1 MESTYSLVSGR
12 WWLLF
17 VLGWLLTLP
26 RVSHSAETPMTRL
39 VDPERLE
46 AHVRMLADTLAPRDA
61 AHPQQLERVAAYVR
75 EEFVRANAIVA
86 DQPFHVDGIPYRN
99 VVARYG
105 PDAREYVVVGAHYD
119 AAGPY
124 PGADDNASG
133 VAGLLELAFALGK
146 TPLLTAVELVAYTLE
161 EAPFFGTAQMGS
173 AVHARA
179 LRERGVTVRAMVSLE
194 MIGYFTDGADTQRF
208 PLPWLSWWYPSTG
221 NFIAVVGTFGQGG
234 LARRVERAMAQ
245 ASPLPVFSLTAPRS
259 LPGVGLSD
267 HANYWEVGYPAVMI
281 TDTAFYRNP
290 HYHTRTDT
298 AETLDYRRMALVV
311 EGVYAAVKAMGE

>member
-1 MESTYSLVSGR
+1 
-12 WWLLF
+12 
-17 VLGWLLTLP
+17 
-26 RVSHSAETPMTRL
+26 
-39 VDPERLE
+39 
-46 AHVRMLADTLAPRDA
+46 MLSDTLVPSDA
-61 AHPQQLERVAAYVR
+61 THPQRLDRVGAYVR
-75 EEFVRANAIVA
+75 EELVRTHAAVS
-86 DQPFHVDGIPYRN
+86 DQPFQVDGIPYRN

-105 PDAREYVVVGAHYD
+105 PDAQECVVVGAHYD

-133 VAGLLELAFALGK
+133 VAALLELASALGK
-146 TPLLTAVELVAYTLE
+146 TSVPTTVELVAHTLE

-173 AVHARA
+173 AVHAQA
-179 LRERGVTVRAMVSLE
+179 LRERGVKVRAVFSLE
-194 MIGYFTDGADTQRF
+194 MIGYFTDREDTQKF

-221 NFIAVVGTFGQGG
+221 NFIAVVGKFGHGG

-290 HYHTRTDT
+290 HYHTRSDT

>member
-1 MESTYSLVSGR
+1 MENTYSLVSGR

-17 VLGWLLTLP
+17 VPVWVLILP
-26 RVSHSAETPMTRL
+26 LAGQSADTPMTRL

-46 AHVRMLADTLAPRDA
+46 AHVRMLSDTLVPRDA
-61 AHPQQLERVAAYVR
+61 THPQRLDRVAAYVR
-75 EEFVRANAIVA
+75 EELVRAHAAVS
-86 DQPFHVDGIPYRN
+86 DQPFQVDGISYRN

-105 PDAREYVVVGAHYD
+105 PDAQECVVVGAHYD

-133 VAGLLELAFALGK
+133 VAALLELASALGK
-146 TPLLTAVELVAYTLE
+146 TSVPTTVELVAHTLE

-173 AVHARA
+173 AVHAQV
-179 LRERGVTVRAMVSLE
+179 LRERGVKVRAMFSLE
-194 MIGYFTDGADTQRF
+194 MIGYFTDREDTQKF

-221 NFIAVVGTFGQGG
+221 NFIAVVGKFGHGG

-290 HYHTRTDT
+290 HYHTRSDT